1 MKPLVFKQN
10 NRHWY
15 TLHRDSKGKLTA
27 TASATWR
34 WAITKALITAH
45 ACPKLTWEDCE

>member
-15 TLHRDSKGKLTA
+15 TLHRDSKGKLITA
-27 TASATWR
+27 ASPTWE
-34 WAITKALITAH
+34 WAISEALAYVYMTQSGR
-45 ACPKLTWEDCE
+45 DCE